1 MWATL
6 HEIRTYEKGRLYRS
20 QGFESF
26 QAYCLAK
33 WGYAKAR
40 ALRALAAMR
49 AAVGRLDGLEGLTIL
64 EDSEGHEPTRAAETA
79 GLSQLLAHHAC
90 VLGLLRSRGV
100 RVDALLTGTG
110 HSAAFFANALQA
122 DRVEALPG
130 ARVVAMD
137 VSAMARVLRLDPA
150 RLASLVEDDPLLGHP
165 VRHFAALGGAT
176 IVER

>member
-1 MWATL
+1 MLGIDAEL
-6 HEIRTYEKGRLYRS
+6 L
-20 QGFESF
+20 
-26 QAYCLAK
+26 ACLDA
-33 WGYAKAR
+33 G
-40 ALRALAAMR
+40 
-49 AAVGRLDGLEGLTIL
+49 GLEGLTIL

-100 RVDALLTGTG
+100 RIDAMLTGTG

-137 VSAMARVLRLDPA
+137 VPAMARVLRLDPA